1 MTRSGDCETYATA
14 LLATEPAYAADDDQM
29 YHLAKYFSKNPVEL
43 NECLGVVLASRRR
56 ALKQCSVAD
65 DAGTAARD
73 GKFLLTKV
81 VNATATMEEISP
93 EQAAANLMGLDSL

>member
-1 MTRSGDCETYATA
+1 
-14 LLATEPAYAADDDQM
+14 M
-29 YHLAKYFSKNPVEL
+29 YYLAKNFSKNPVAL
-43 NECLGVVLASRRR
+43 NECLGVVLASWRR
-56 ALKQCSVAD
+56 AFKHCSVAD

-81 VNATATMEEISP
+81 VNATATMDEISP